1 MWYAC
6 GMELTKLSSLVG
18 AVRDLTEQEREL
30 YDKSGPAT
38 WPEIKQISARHHR
51 IAQLLAT
58 GLKQTEVARAVGCTD
73 GTVSR
78 LVASPAFKALIQ
90 KYIDDAFDNE
100 KTLMERMRVV
110 SEDGLDLIHERIV
123 TKDID
128 TKDLIN
134 ATSDLFDRTGFGKT
148 STIKHE
154 ERRYLAIH
162 EIREIKETYK
172 KEASGRLGMGE
183 IRNERS
189 VPSGKDEITID
200 VTAERVEVREASPE
214 GFEQGFEA
222 PGESKLD

>member
-1 MWYAC
+1 
-6 GMELTKLSSLVG
+6 MELTKLSSLVG
-18 AVRDLTEQEREL
+18 SVRDLTEEDRAL
-30 YDKSGPAT
+30 YDKAGPAT

-78 LVASPAFKALIQ
+78 LVASPAFKALVE
-90 KYIDDAFDNE
+90 KYVQEAFSDE
-100 KTLMERMRVV
+100 KATLERMKTIAM
-110 SEDGLDLIHERIV
+110 DGLDLIHDRIV

-148 STIKHE
+148 STVKHE
-154 ERRYLAIH
+154 DRRFLAIH

-172 KEASGRLGMGE
+172 KEASGRLGVGQACAE
-183 IRNERS
+183 S
-189 VPSGKDEITID
+189 AVPSAEDELVID
-200 VTAERVEVREASPE
+200 VAAERIEVREASAE
-214 GFEQGFEA
+214 GIEQGAEEGSEA
-222 PGESKLD
+222 GLD